1 MKGVSE
7 PQTPIENKRN
17 ISLAINILK
26 HCLPFFKRLEG
37 YENLTILQ
45 RRQFCFNNR
54 MKESVK
60 LEHFNQYKK
69 LSISNLIAEID
80 GLRDLEQINLNKI
93 ILGDSKNRENDIS
106 FLNYIQQK
114 IDIAEIVL
122 HHKENC
128 PTK

>member
-1 MKGVSE
+1 
-7 PQTPIENKRN
+7 
-17 ISLAINILK
+17 
-26 HCLPFFKRLEG
+26 
-37 YENLTILQ
+37 
-45 RRQFCFNNR
+45 

-80 GLRDLEQINLNKI
+80 GLRDLEQVNLNKI

-122 HHKENC
+122 HHKESC

>member
-1 MKGVSE
+1 
-7 PQTPIENKRN
+7 
-17 ISLAINILK
+17 
-26 HCLPFFKRLEG
+26 
-37 YENLTILQ
+37 
-45 RRQFCFNNR
+45 

-60 LEHFNQYKK
+60 LEHFNQYEK

>member
-1 MKGVSE
+1 
-7 PQTPIENKRN
+7 
-17 ISLAINILK
+17 
-26 HCLPFFKRLEG
+26 
-37 YENLTILQ
+37 
-45 RRQFCFNNR
+45 

-80 GLRDLEQINLNKI
+80 GLKDLEQVNLNKV
-93 ILGDSKNRENDIS
+93 ILSDSKNRDNDTS

-114 IDIAEIVL
+114 IDIAKIVL
-122 HHKENC
+122 HRKENC

>member
-1 MKGVSE
+1 
-7 PQTPIENKRN
+7 
-17 ISLAINILK
+17 
-26 HCLPFFKRLEG
+26 
-37 YENLTILQ
+37 
-45 RRQFCFNNR
+45 

-80 GLRDLEQINLNKI
+80 GLRDLEQVNLNKI

>member
-1 MKGVSE
+1 
-7 PQTPIENKRN
+7 
-17 ISLAINILK
+17 
-26 HCLPFFKRLEG
+26 
-37 YENLTILQ
+37 
-45 RRQFCFNNR
+45 

-60 LEHFNQYKK
+60 LEYFNQYKK

-80 GLRDLEQINLNKI
+80 GLKDLEQVNLNKV
-93 ILGDSKNRENDIS
+93 ILSDSKNRDNDTS

-114 IDIAEIVL
+114 IDIAKIVL

>member
-1 MKGVSE
+1 
-7 PQTPIENKRN
+7 
-17 ISLAINILK
+17 
-26 HCLPFFKRLEG
+26 
-37 YENLTILQ
+37 
-45 RRQFCFNNR
+45 
-54 MKESVK
+54 MKETVK

-80 GLRDLEQINLNKI
+80 GLKDLEQVNLNNV
-93 ILGDSKNRENDIS
+93 ILSDSKNRDNDTS

-114 IDIAEIVL
+114 IDIAKIVL

>member
-1 MKGVSE
+1 
-7 PQTPIENKRN
+7 
-17 ISLAINILK
+17 
-26 HCLPFFKRLEG
+26 
-37 YENLTILQ
+37 
-45 RRQFCFNNR
+45 

-80 GLRDLEQINLNKI
+80 GLKDLEQVNLNKV
-93 ILGDSKNRENDIS
+93 ILSDSKNRDNDTS

-114 IDIAEIVL
+114 IDIAKIVL

-128 PTK
+128 PSK

>member
-1 MKGVSE
+1 
-7 PQTPIENKRN
+7 
-17 ISLAINILK
+17 
-26 HCLPFFKRLEG
+26 
-37 YENLTILQ
+37 
-45 RRQFCFNNR
+45 
-54 MKESVK
+54 MKETVK

-80 GLRDLEQINLNKI
+80 GLKDLEQVNLNKV
-93 ILGDSKNRENDIS
+93 ILSHSKNRDNDTS

-114 IDIAEIVL
+114 IDIAKIVL

>member
-1 MKGVSE
+1 
-7 PQTPIENKRN
+7 
-17 ISLAINILK
+17 
-26 HCLPFFKRLEG
+26 
-37 YENLTILQ
+37 
-45 RRQFCFNNR
+45 

-80 GLRDLEQINLNKI
+80 GLKDLEQVNLNKV
-93 ILGDSKNRENDIS
+93 ILSDSKNRDNDTS

-114 IDIAEIVL
+114 IDVAEIVL
-122 HHKENC
+122 HHKESY

>member
-1 MKGVSE
+1 
-7 PQTPIENKRN
+7 
-17 ISLAINILK
+17 
-26 HCLPFFKRLEG
+26 
-37 YENLTILQ
+37 
-45 RRQFCFNNR
+45 
-54 MKESVK
+54 MKETVK

-80 GLRDLEQINLNKI
+80 GLKDLEQVNLNKV
-93 ILGDSKNRENDIS
+93 ILSDSKNRDNDTS

-114 IDIAEIVL
+114 IDIAKIVL

>member
-1 MKGVSE
+1 
-7 PQTPIENKRN
+7 
-17 ISLAINILK
+17 
-26 HCLPFFKRLEG
+26 
-37 YENLTILQ
+37 
-45 RRQFCFNNR
+45 

-80 GLRDLEQINLNKI
+80 GLKDLEQANLNKV
-93 ILGDSKNRENDIS
+93 ILSDSKNRDNDTS

-114 IDIAEIVL
+114 IDIAKIVL

>member
-1 MKGVSE
+1 
-7 PQTPIENKRN
+7 
-17 ISLAINILK
+17 
-26 HCLPFFKRLEG
+26 
-37 YENLTILQ
+37 
-45 RRQFCFNNR
+45 
-54 MKESVK
+54 MKETVK

-80 GLRDLEQINLNKI
+80 GLKDLEQVNLNKI

>member
-1 MKGVSE
+1 MRE
-7 PQTPIENKRN
+7 T
-17 ISLAINILK
+17 
-26 HCLPFFKRLEG
+26 
-37 YENLTILQ
+37 
-45 RRQFCFNNR
+45 
-54 MKESVK
+54 VK

-80 GLRDLEQINLNKI
+80 GLKDLEQVNLNKV
-93 ILGDSKNRENDIS
+93 ILSDSKNRDNDTS

-114 IDIAEIVL
+114 IDIAKIVL

>member
-1 MKGVSE
+1 
-7 PQTPIENKRN
+7 
-17 ISLAINILK
+17 
-26 HCLPFFKRLEG
+26 
-37 YENLTILQ
+37 
-45 RRQFCFNNR
+45 

-80 GLRDLEQINLNKI
+80 GLKDLEQVNLNKI
-93 ILGDSKNRENDIS
+93 ILSDSKNRDNDTS

-114 IDIAEIVL
+114 IDIAKIVL